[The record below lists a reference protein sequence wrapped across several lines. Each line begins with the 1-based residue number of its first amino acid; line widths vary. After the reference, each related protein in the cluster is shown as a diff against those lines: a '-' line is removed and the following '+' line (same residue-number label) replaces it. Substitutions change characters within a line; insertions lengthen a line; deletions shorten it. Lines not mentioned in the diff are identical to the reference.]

1 MSIIVLNPGPLTTV
15 QDLGRFG
22 YQASGIP
29 CSGVMD
35 QASYHLANKLVGNT
49 EGEAVLEFTMYGG
62 TYRFD
67 SDTRIAV
74 TGADMNPH
82 LNGTAIPMNQ
92 SVPVKKGSVFSLNTA
107 STGCRTY
114 LAVAGGIDVPPVLG
128 SRSTNLKCHMGG
140 YQGRALQ
147 AGDVLPIQECSS
159 FTPEAQESCISKYSS
174 MSKTGISGTTLPPSV
189 YPDRITVRV
198 IEGPQED
205 YFTEKGKHTFFS
217 SKYIVSSDS
226 DRMGCR
232 LEGPSIES
240 YHGTDI
246 ISDGIVF
253 GSIQVTSAG
262 LPIILL
268 ADRQTTGGYAKIGTV
283 CSADLPLLAQAR
295 PGNTIRFEKI
305 IVEKAQQLI
314 KEAI

>member
-1 MSIIVLNPGPLTTV
+1 MSIIVINPGPLTTV

-67 SDTRIAV
+67 SDTLIAA

-92 SVPVKKGSVFSLNTA
+92 AVPVKKGSVFSLNTA

-128 SRSTNLKCHMGG
+128 SRSTNMKCRMGG

-147 AGDVLPIQECSS
+147 AGDALPIQEYGGSNTLS
-159 FTPEAQESCISKYSS
+159 EHNLLQKSGISK
-174 MSKTGISGTTLPPSV
+174 TALPPSV
-189 YPDRITVRV
+189 YPDHITVRV

-217 SKYIVSSDS
+217 STYIVSSDS

-283 CSADLPLLAQAR
+283 CSADLPRLAQAR
-295 PGNTIRFEKI
+295 PGNTIHFEKI
-305 IVEKAQQLI
+305 TVEKAQQLI